1 MEISA
6 RNFHKGKIKSIKHG
20 QILTELVIEM
30 PGGLEI
36 TSLITNTSAEQM
48 KLAVGKP
55 VSTIIK
61 ASNVIVAVE

>member
-6 RNFHKGKIKSIKHG
+6 RNFHKGTIKSIKHG